1 MDPTFLQVTDTTLG
15 GSSCNFDIN
24 LGGQMYKIIIESA
37 VFEGKPRVAQHQM
50 VSECIKEELET
61 IHAFNLKTSVPKKVE

>member
-1 MDPTFLQVTDTTLG
+1 
-15 GSSCNFDIN
+15 
-24 LGGQMYKIIIESA
+24 MYKIIIESA